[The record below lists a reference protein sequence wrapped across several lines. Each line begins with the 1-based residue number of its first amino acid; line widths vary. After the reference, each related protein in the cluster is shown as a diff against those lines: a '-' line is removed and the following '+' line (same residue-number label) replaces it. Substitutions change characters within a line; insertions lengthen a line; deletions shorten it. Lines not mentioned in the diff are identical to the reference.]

1 MDKMDSNVYI
11 QNGYKS
17 RGHYLECIS
26 EDYNVPIEAVYSL
39 ASTLGENE
47 DFDGLVRA
55 LEDAENMD
63 W

>member
-39 ASTLGENE
+39 
-47 DFDGLVRA
+47 LVRSERMRI
-55 LEDAENMD
+55 LMGPG
-63 W
+63 